1 MEGTPRPGQ
10 IFIGLIVLGGLSMV
24 TYLALERHP
33 WHHYQ
38 FLLLLVIAV
47 LVSRFKLKLPGLNG
61 NMSVNLPFI
70 LIAQAQLSPTE
81 ALIIACA
88 STLMQC
94 LPRAGA
100 KLKPVQVLFNISTM
114 AIAVGLAGLIFQG
127 RMPLPTVRVSGS
139 LLVVLAGATF
149 FLVQTIPVA
158 TVIALTEGAEILR
171 TWLSIVHLSFPYYV
185 LSAG

>member
-24 TYLALERHP
+24 TYSGLERHP

-70 LIAQAQLSPTE
+70 LIAQAHLSPAE

-114 AIAVGLAGLIFQG
+114 AIAVGLADFFQG
-127 RMPLPTVRVSGS
+127 RMPLPTARVSGS
-139 LLVVLAGATF
+139 LLVVWPGHL
-149 FLVQTIPVA
+149 
-158 TVIALTEGAEILR
+158 LR
-171 TWLSIVHLSFPYYV
+171 SNHSGGWCRAH
-185 LSAG
+185 